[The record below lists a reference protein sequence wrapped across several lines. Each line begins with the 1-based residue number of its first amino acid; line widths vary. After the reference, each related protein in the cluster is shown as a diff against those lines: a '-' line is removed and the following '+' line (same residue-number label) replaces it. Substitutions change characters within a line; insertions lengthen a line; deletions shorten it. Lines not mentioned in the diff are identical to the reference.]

1 MHLLHHCKIL
11 LIASIPVIVEL
22 IEEFGNHKAQ
32 NIGKGKGKGK
42 EKEASTAKTQAQAT
56 PIGSNSKS
64 ISKPG
69 SSTS

>member
-32 NIGKGKGKGK
+32 NIGKGKGK
-42 EKEASTAKTQAQAT
+42 EKEASTA
-56 PIGSNSKS
+56 
-64 ISKPG
+64 
-69 SSTS
+69 

>member
-1 MHLLHHCKIL
+1 LHHCKIL
-11 LIASIPVIVEL
+11 LIAWIPVIVEL

-32 NIGKGKGKGK
+32 NIGKGKGK
-42 EKEASTAKTQAQAT
+42 EKEAFTEKTQAT
-56 PIGSNSKS
+56 PTGSNSKS

>member
-32 NIGKGKGKGK
+32 NIGKGKGK